1 MVQNMR
7 GLRTRRFS
15 GAVGL
20 GVGLGLLLASA
31 CSASNKSGTSN
42 VRGSSGTTSSGSSSS
57 GGTGTGVG
65 NSSGDGT
72 GNIITGNS
80 GGVPN
85 NDAGC
90 QQYAVNFVPKIPTVF
105 VLVDRS
111 GSMFTAAAGG
121 VAPWEPLKMG
131 ALQVIQELQA
141 EVAFGWGAFTGLA
154 GVTCPDFKS
163 VAPALNN
170 YTAIDGV
177 YGTME
182 ATGYKSET
190 PVGEA
195 LPLAQALLA
204 SSPVDGDKYI
214 LFVTDGEPDFC
225 DDGDANCPIDDVVY
239 HLQSLKTQGI
249 STIIFGLQNGGVP
262 VGTLQAFANAGAGQP
277 VATTTFADTTQNI
290 FYACQGVTGWK
301 ADATAAGQTG
311 MNLLGTYAATGGM
324 AKYYQPDPSDQD
336 ALTTQLRSVLAGVKS
351 CTFDLGG
358 KITVDTT
365 QLNLASVAIQ
375 GQPIPLD
382 PTNGWSMA
390 TSTQLTLAGTAC
402 DTWRQPTSTTID
414 FNFPCE
420 IIIPK

>member
-1 MVQNMR
+1 MSS
-7 GLRTRRFS
+7 LRTRRFS

-20 GVGLGLLLASA
+20 GVGFGLLLASA
-31 CSASNKSGTSN
+31 CSAGNKSGTSN
-42 VRGSSGTTSSGSSSS
+42 VRGSSGTTSNGASSS

-65 NSSGDGT
+65 NGSGDGNT
-72 GNIITGNS
+72 GNILTGNN

-141 EVAFGWGAFTGLA
+141 DVAFGWGAFTGNVA
-154 GVTCPDFKS
+154 TMQCPVFDS

-170 YTAIDGV
+170 YTAISAV
-177 YGTME
+177 YQPMGPLPNNE
-182 ATGYKSET
+182 KAET

-195 LPLAQALLA
+195 LPKVQTALAT
-204 SSPVDGDKYI
+204 SPVDGDKYI

-225 DDGDANCPIDDVVY
+225 DDGDSNCPIDDVVY
-239 HLQSLKTQGI
+239 HLQSLKAQGI
-249 STIIFGLQNGGVP
+249 STIIFGLQNTGVP
-262 VGTLQAFANAGAGQP
+262 AGTLQAFANAGAGQP
-277 VATTTFADTTQNI
+277 VGTATFADTTQNI
-290 FYACQGVTGWK
+290 FYACQGVAGWQ
-301 ADATAAGQTG
+301 ADATAAGHTG
-311 MNLLGTYAATGGM
+311 MTLLGTYAATGGM
-324 AKYYQPDPSDQD
+324 AKYFQPDPSDQD